1 MRAHFE
7 REAAYESSWTT
18 YNASLGRTLLN
29 TSKFLKRED
38 AVAVAAAA
46 AAAVE
51 TTPAQSPA
59 AESFDTP
66 ASERA
71 CPLPLA
77 EEKV

>member
-1 MRAHFE
+1 
-7 REAAYESSWTT
+7 
-18 YNASLGRTLLN
+18 
-29 TSKFLKRED
+29 
-38 AVAVAAAA
+38 VAAAA

-71 CPLPLA
+71 SPLPLA